1 MEKSAFPNGKAIK
14 HLAQERTQL
23 VRRLPGLSFR
33 RRSPGR
39 SRAGKEGVTR
49 RMLKAWEGSRLV

>member
-33 RRSPGR
+33 RRSPRR
-39 SRAGKEGVTR
+39 SRTGKEGVTR
-49 RMLKAWEGSRLV
+49 RMLKA